1 MALVFLKLLAR
12 GSHAA
17 AEKAAFRVCAITG
30 CNAGVA
36 DDKLFCHEMFKI
48 LFALQILVRVLFRF

>member
-36 DDKLFCHEMFKI
+36 DDKLF
-48 LFALQILVRVLFRF
+48 LS